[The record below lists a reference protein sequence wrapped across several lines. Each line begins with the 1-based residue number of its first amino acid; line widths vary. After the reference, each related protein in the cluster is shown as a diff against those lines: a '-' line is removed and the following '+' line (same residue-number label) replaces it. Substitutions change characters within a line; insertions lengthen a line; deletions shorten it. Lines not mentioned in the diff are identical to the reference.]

1 MTLCRT
7 HKSFDLSQCSTL
19 RDWNKFKGIPQLKP
33 GDQQLLYL
41 KVVGAPMPN
50 HVCAE
55 VARLAEEERKKKADA
70 EAATERARKAEKEE
84 ESSPITTRT
93 PF

>member
-1 MTLCRT
+1 M
-7 HKSFDLSQCSTL
+7 
-19 RDWNKFKGIPQLKP
+19 
-33 GDQQLLYL
+33 LYL